1 MELEALKKVKAQR
14 EAQAKTAKKEPKAK
28 PVKKPVISTDGAG
41 EREGSSRNEKAVT
54 ETIQIYYS
62 TLHYSTLQNTLEAQH
77 NQGDFTYNSVSDLI
91 RAALEAYKNGLQ
103 LTELDQKG
111 GKTSLK
117 IRVDKDL
124 KVFFDSLPGQ
134 MKSKITERAV
144 RTFLKNQ
151 FR

>member
-1 MELEALKKVKAQR
+1 MELDAVKKVKEQR
-14 EAQAKTAKKEPKAK
+14 EAQAKTPKKEPKAK
-28 PVKKPVISTDGAG
+28 PVRKPVISSNRAG
-41 EREGSSRNEKAVT
+41 EREPSSLSEKPVS

-62 TLHYSTLQNTLEAQH
+62 TLHYSTVQNTLTAQH

-91 RAALEAYKNGLQ
+91 RAALEAYKNGMQ

-111 GKTSLK
+111 EKTSLK

-124 KVFFDSLPGQ
+124 KAFFDSLPGQ

-144 RTFLKNQ
+144 RTFIKNG